1 MQSNNKVKIGY
12 SEDCIKRLK
21 TFKTGN
27 PDIVLVDTKPGNR
40 YDEATL
46 HKLCKEWHITNE
58 WFKDNEN
65 VRKIWNDYNPI
76 KKDFDLLKESVKR
89 YSTVDIGK
97 ILNPNH
103 TLLTI
108 PGFNEINEKYKNVEN
123 IPEEVKEYLE
133 YALNLMDIYAT
144 LSWIKYPLFKL
155 PKNTV
160 WKPEY
165 KIWNNTIK
173 IPYREIL
180 IQRLEES
187 AERMRLIKL
196 SVKLDSEI
204 LNRCEQNNIS
214 EELKEQFFVT
224 TNAISTAIDK
234 EENFVKRLYDALCI
248 IAKFENE

>member
-58 WFKDNEN
+58 WFKDNED

-103 TLLTI
+103 ILLTI

-133 YALNLMDIYAT
+133 YAVNLMDIYAI
-144 LSWIKYPLFKL
+144 LSWIRYPLFKL

-160 WKPEY
+160 WKSEY
-165 KIWNNTIK
+165 KVWNNTIK
-173 IPYREIL
+173 IPYQEIL
-180 IQRLEES
+180 TQRLEES
-187 AERMRLIKL
+187 AERISLIET
-196 SVKLDSEI
+196 SVKLKEEI
-204 LNRCEQNNIS
+204 LNHCEQDNIS
-214 EELKEQFFVT
+214 KALKEQLFT
-224 TNAISTAIDK
+224 DINIINTAINK
-234 EENFVKRLYDALCI
+234 EKIFVKRLHEAVYI
-248 IAKFENE
+248 ITKFENE